1 MRQIYGQINSIG
13 DTYAKKEIKELIEK
27 NIIRRAGKGKD
38 TYYILV
44 TEWQPIFKEIT
55 GGFAVVLRKIQVPEN
70 LESLEL
76 SERQRKAIEYL
87 KIHKNIT
94 RKIYIK
100 INNISR
106 R

>member
-44 TEWQPIFKEIT
+44 TE
-55 GGFAVVLRKIQVPEN
+55 
-70 LESLEL
+70 
-76 SERQRKAIEYL
+76 
-87 KIHKNIT
+87 
-94 RKIYIK
+94 
-100 INNISR
+100 
-106 R
+106 